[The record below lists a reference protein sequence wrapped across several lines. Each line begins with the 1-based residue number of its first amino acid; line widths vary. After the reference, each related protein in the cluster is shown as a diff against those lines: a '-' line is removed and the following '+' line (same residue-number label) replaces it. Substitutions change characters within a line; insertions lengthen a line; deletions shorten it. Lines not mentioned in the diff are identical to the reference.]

1 MRLGRIANAVAA
13 AALLSAVAACQRTPE
28 EPSSSTTVS
37 IATPPRSSAPTATAA
52 PASPPPSVPAAP
64 ADATPFAGRC
74 VLATPKDAPPSVPP
88 GPAPGCPRD
97 PTPALPKLPVVSVG
111 FPDASGTV
119 VLAELVSSEHDVE
132 RGLMYRQKMAD
143 DHAMLFRMDRREH
156 TFWMKN
162 TCIPLDMLFVDD
174 DGLVVGII
182 ENVPTLNEAHRTV
195 GCPSSWVLETNAGWA
210 RRHGVRAGQ
219 RMAIPAEARSL

>member
-13 AALLSAVAACQRTPE
+13 AALLSALAGCQRTPE
-28 EPSSSTTVS
+28 EPASSTTVTLP
-37 IATPPRSSAPTATAA
+37 TPPRSSAPTAVAA
-52 PASPPPSVPAAP
+52 SASPPSSVPTP
-64 ADATPFAGRC
+64 ADAPPFAGRC
-74 VLATPKDAPPSVPP
+74 VLATPKDPPPSVPP

-97 PTPALPKLPVVSVG
+97 PTPTLPKLPIVSVG
-111 FPDASGTV
+111 FPDASGTA
-119 VLAELVSSEHDVE
+119 VLAEVVSSEHDIE

-174 DGLVVGII
+174 DGLVVGIV

-210 RRHGVRAGQ
+210 RRHGVKAGQ